1 MQFHFLWVLC
11 GQQYPKAGIIWEE
24 HETQRGE
31 RRTLGE
37 GGVREGRRPHRGSLP
52 EGREGWWNGILCVRP
67 FHSWSYRK
75 GSVVPLQGG
84 EWRWGREMAERHK
97 QRPGEIGPW
106 YKALLSFRTD
116 SSVPPLLC
124 TSTCNLWG
132 LAHKCS
138 SRRKEWVTLKI
149 VSEWSLL
156 FFCSNV
162 TSRRPYAAIQKSISG
177 IAESGTSL
185 TYFYQGGEAS
195 DS

>member
-11 GQQYPKAGIIWEE
+11 GRQYHKAGIIWEE
-24 HETQRGE
+24 HETQRE

-37 GGVREGRRPHRGSLP
+37 GGSLQ
-52 EGREGWWNGILCVRP
+52 EGREGWWTGILCVRS
-67 FHSWSYRK
+67 FHRRSYRK
-75 GSVVPLQGG
+75 GCVVLLQGG
-84 EWRWGREMAERHK
+84 EWWWEREMAESHK
-97 QRPGEIGPW
+97 QRPGEIGPS
-106 YKALLSFRTD
+106 YKKHFFPFKQTVQCLL
-116 SSVPPLLC
+116 PLLC

-138 SRRKEWVTLKI
+138 SLRKEWVMLKI

-162 TSRRPYAAIQKSISG
+162 TSRRPYAAIQKSISS

-185 TYFYQGGEAS
+185 TYFYQGGES
-195 DS
+195 FDS